1 MYVFLIVIA
10 EIDEKGY
17 STLGT
22 SRCILHSTHL
32 LFRLD
37 NWFFNASKSPHL
49 TKLTKKPTFNPDL
62 AHSPFHHDVV
72 LLQRWSISL
81 HQFKRGDVVT
91 LYSPQNP
98 DLLTTKRIIALEGD
112 LVTPLPPSGP
122 TPVRI
127 PAGHCWVEGDSRFN
141 TKDSNTYGPVCS
153 LCTKNG
159 LD

>member
-1 MYVFLIVIA
+1 MIITSDA
-10 EIDEKGY
+10 DEKGY
-17 STLGT
+17 PTLGT
-22 SRCILHSTHL
+22 SRRFLYSTRL

-37 NWFFNASKSPHL
+37 NRFFDASESPY
-49 TKLTKKPTFNPDL
+49 TREANQKPTFNPDL
-62 AHSPFHHDVV
+62 AASPFHHDVV

-141 TKDSNTYGPVCS
+141 TKDSNTYGPVRS
-153 LCTKNG
+153 LRIRYG
-159 LD
+159 EG